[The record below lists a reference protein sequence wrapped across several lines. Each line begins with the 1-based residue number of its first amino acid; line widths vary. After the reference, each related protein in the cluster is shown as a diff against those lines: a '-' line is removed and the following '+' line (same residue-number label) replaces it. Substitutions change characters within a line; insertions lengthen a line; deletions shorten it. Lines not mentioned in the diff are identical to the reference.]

1 MKQAVAIAVVAA
13 IAAAGGYVAYR
24 HTRPG
29 LSPQTTEGAPV
40 DRTETNPEGGSAMA
54 PAQPLQPG
62 AAGPV
67 GSEVPP
73 AGPGGSPLADAP
85 PADSSPA
92 DQATAPRLRWINIA
106 AAALGGRVAHVTS
119 TAAEYGWSADA
130 LIDGSDPTCGPLC
143 GWASK
148 DASFPQDIVLSFHQ
162 QREATIAR
170 VVIDTLTVMRRSV
183 LERAPRQVEIA
194 VSTTSADDGFV
205 PVATTELRKEA
216 GEQAIDFAPV
226 AARFVRARLLSNH
239 GGDRVAIGEV
249 SVFEADGPSPSVA
262 ADAAPNLALTALG
275 GALVAFTSQYASY
288 GAYKLIDGNPSEEW
302 RSVDGYLPQEFV
314 FALHADESAL
324 LDRIVLTPG
333 NTQLST
339 PRVVVVSVSD
349 SSPVDGYDEVGR
361 ITMTQDPG
369 PQAFPIRRRARFVK
383 LRVIENWGMKLFTS
397 LGEVALIEGSAPGYE
412 SILRRRS
419 AGTLATAQAAGDAW
433 TDGGG
438 SKSTERERNDDAAHA
453 NRLELGATVEGHI
466 EPVGEFDYFQLD
478 VPGPGRSVLT
488 IDLSGRPDIRTSV
501 SLVDARGTQVKQFDP
516 SRATARD
523 TAFSWVVDPGT
534 YDLRLTQ
541 PRASLVVIWDTS
553 GSMEGSVADLQRA
566 VEGYLDQVE
575 PTERVN
581 LIRFSHNVEVLLP
594 DFTSDRAR
602 LKQATQ
608 GKFFA
613 DGHTP
618 FYDVVAKA
626 VGMLEGVEGDRAIV
640 VMTDGEDAGSRASR
654 PEFWRLLQ
662 DKDVRVHTIGLGEL
676 DRFSRTLASTPRRLL
691 AHIAMATNGRSFF
704 TRQSGELATYY
715 RALSEDLRRRAS
727 YRLRVRR
734 AGATGTLDV
743 RATGERITS
752 LAAPSHVELI
762 LDASGSMKRMVGRQ
776 RMIDTARQVLAEVV
790 ESLPDTMHVA
800 LRVYGHRIREGRA
813 GACEDSELVVPF
825 APLDKPKVLSRIRS
839 VGALGTTPIAY
850 SLQQVARDLGQAPGE
865 KIVVLVTDGK
875 EECGGDPAAA
885 VAGLKAQGIDFRL
898 NIVGFGLQDAL
909 ANDLRRLAQSA
920 RGQYVDA
927 KDATALKRGIE
938 QALAVPYDVLDAA
951 GAVVASGVTGQ
962 PSQGIPEGVYRIRIK
977 TDHPVDIERVLIVAQ
992 QTTAV
997 ELRKEASELGV
1008 RVVGGSAG
1016 QSPVP
1021 VPR

>member
-1 MKQAVAIAVVAA
+1 
-13 IAAAGGYVAYR
+13 
-24 HTRPG
+24 
-29 LSPQTTEGAPV
+29 
-40 DRTETNPEGGSAMA
+40 
-54 PAQPLQPG
+54 
-62 AAGPV
+62 
-67 GSEVPP
+67 
-73 AGPGGSPLADAP
+73 
-85 PADSSPA
+85 
-92 DQATAPRLRWINIA
+92 
-106 AAALGGRVAHVTS
+106 
-119 TAAEYGWSADA
+119 
-130 LIDGSDPTCGPLC
+130 
-143 GWASK
+143 
-148 DASFPQDIVLSFHQ
+148 
-162 QREATIAR
+162 
-170 VVIDTLTVMRRSV
+170 
-183 LERAPRQVEIA
+183 
-194 VSTTSADDGFV
+194 
-205 PVATTELRKEA
+205 
-216 GEQAIDFAPV
+216 
-226 AARFVRARLLSNH
+226 
-239 GGDRVAIGEV
+239 
-249 SVFEADGPSPSVA
+249 
-262 ADAAPNLALTALG
+262 
-275 GALVAFTSQYASY
+275 
-288 GAYKLIDGNPSEEW
+288 
-302 RSVDGYLPQEFV
+302 
-314 FALHADESAL
+314 
-324 LDRIVLTPG
+324 
-333 NTQLST
+333 
-339 PRVVVVSVSD
+339 
-349 SSPVDGYDEVGR
+349 
-361 ITMTQDPG
+361 
-369 PQAFPIRRRARFVK
+369 
-383 LRVIENWGMKLFTS
+383 
-397 LGEVALIEGSAPGYE
+397 
-412 SILRRRS
+412 
-419 AGTLATAQAAGDAW
+419 
-433 TDGGG
+433 
-438 SKSTERERNDDAAHA
+438 
-453 NRLELGATVEGHI
+453 
-466 EPVGEFDYFQLD
+466 
-478 VPGPGRSVLT
+478 
-488 IDLSGRPDIRTSV
+488 
-501 SLVDARGTQVKQFDP
+501 
-516 SRATARD
+516 
-523 TAFSWVVDPGT
+523 
-534 YDLRLTQ
+534 
-541 PRASLVVIWDTS
+541 
-553 GSMEGSVADLQRA
+553 
-566 VEGYLDQVE
+566 
-575 PTERVN
+575 
-581 LIRFSHNVEVLLP
+581 
-594 DFTSDRAR
+594 
-602 LKQATQ
+602 
-608 GKFFA
+608 
-613 DGHTP
+613 
-618 FYDVVAKA
+618 
-626 VGMLEGVEGDRAIV
+626 
-640 VMTDGEDAGSRASR
+640 
-654 PEFWRLLQ
+654 
-662 DKDVRVHTIGLGEL
+662 
-676 DRFSRTLASTPRRLL
+676 
-691 AHIAMATNGRSFF
+691 MATNGRSFF